1 MNIGGGNMVVA
12 FIQCAG
18 TLEESA
24 VSAKEICVPKMRQ
37 CVRKNGLDFEQPL
50 RIFLPNV
57 EASNHD

>member
-24 VSAKEICVPKMRQ
+24 VSAKEIYVPKISQ
-37 CVRKNGLDFEQPL
+37 CVRKNGLDL
-50 RIFLPNV
+50 
-57 EASNHD
+57 SNR